1 MSAAKRLV
9 GWALFVTPPVAFGAV
24 SFVSGELG
32 VVIAIGL
39 LTGAAAVGA
48 LSIMDRGLRLI
59 HDGRLDT

>member
-39 LTGAAAVGA
+39 ITGAAAVGVMA
-48 LSIMDRGLRLI
+48 IMHHGWRMI
-59 HDGRLDT
+59 HDGRRT